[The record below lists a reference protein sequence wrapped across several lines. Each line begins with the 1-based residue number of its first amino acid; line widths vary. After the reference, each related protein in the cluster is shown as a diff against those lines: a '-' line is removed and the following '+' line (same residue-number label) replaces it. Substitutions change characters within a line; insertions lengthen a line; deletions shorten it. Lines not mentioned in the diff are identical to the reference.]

1 MPDAFAD
8 PKKVTIFLLQIL
20 LLSPRRTK
28 SMVRLKHIDKSVS
41 NKLLDKEDE
50 QMIKMIIIKEA
61 SNPEDHM
68 T

>member
-8 PKKVTIFLLQIL
+8 PKKVTIFSLQML

-28 SMVRLKHIDKSVS
+28 SMVRLKRIDKSVS

-50 QMIKMIIIKEA
+50 QMIKMIIIRRQVI
-61 SNPEDHM
+61 
-68 T
+68 